1 MKRCSGAI
9 LSLLGLLLVFGG
21 ASWAGDDEVVT
32 ALMEARTAV
41 KFAPLP
47 SAMVPDLST
56 EKAYAIQKSL
66 AKAIVAKGDPINGFK
81 AGLTSEAGQKKFGV
95 DQPLLGPLFKSG
107 ELGPAAAVDPKKFS
121 RLFIETEI
129 GYVVGRRISEPV
141 KDVDTLKTMISE
153 VFPAVELPDIR
164 FEDLKNLKGT
174 DLVCDAV
181 GCAQYIVGKKLPISA
196 VDVSQVTVALNLDG
210 KEVNQGKAAD
220 VMGDQWKGLLWLVN
234 GAVSQGW
241 TLEPGFILITG
252 AMGNMIPGKPGSYEG
267 NWGPLGKLSWSVK

>member
-1 MKRCSGAI
+1 MKRFSGAI
-9 LSLLGLLLVFGG
+9 VFLLGLLLIFGA
-21 ASWAGDDEVVT
+21 ASWAGNDEAVK
-32 ALMEARTAV
+32 ALMDARTAV
-41 KFAPLP
+41 KPAPLP

-66 AKAIVAKGDPINGFK
+66 AKAILAKGDRVSGFK
-81 AGLTSEAGQKKFGV
+81 AGLTSEAGQKKFGM
-95 DQPLLGPLFKSG
+95 DKPLLGPLFKSG
-107 ELGPAAAVDPKKFS
+107 ELAPAAAVDPKQFN

-129 GYVVGRRISEPV
+129 GYVVGRKISEPV
-141 KDVDTLKTMISE
+141 KDVDALKTMISE

-164 FEDLKNLKGT
+164 FADMKNLKGT

-181 GCAQYIVGKKLPISA
+181 GCAQYIVGKKVPVSA
-196 VDVSQVTVALNLDG
+196 VDVSQVTVTLNLDG

-220 VMGDQWKGLLWLVN
+220 AMGDQWKALLWLVN
-234 GAVSQGW
+234 GAVSEGW
-241 TLEPGFILITG
+241 TLEPGHILITG